1 MSFSIGKLFHII
13 HMSDELAPLDAFYEE
28 VFFPRRGMLDASFS
42 PKQLRD
48 ASLLVIADTIIETMA
63 PARVPGADSRPA
75 GRFLARFGRHW
86 HSLAWYVDDVGAAW
100 EALRAAGVQVVAGD
114 DGSGD
119 RPAGG
124 AIYTHPRDTLAQLE
138 LYQRPPEDPYGRE
151 GRVLPD
157 PRLLPG
163 WSDGWW
169 AAHHPLG
176 LERLAYATVVTADPD
191 RGLRVLVDVLG
202 GAVIH
207 EEQSDLTGT
216 ASIYV
221 SVGPETVVELA
232 RPVRGDTLAARDLQ
246 SNGDACHAV
255 AFQVRDLD
263 AAGWH
268 LAAHGVGVLARDD
281 RSLLC
286 DPADTFGAPLRF
298 TTAAV
303 PGDPRDATAPGAP
316 GA

>member
-1 MSFSIGKLFHII
+1 MSFAIGKLFHII
-13 HMSDELAPLDAFYEE
+13 HMSDELAPLDAFYED
-28 VFFPRRGMLDASFS
+28 VFLPRRGMLDASFS

-48 ASLLVIADTIIETMA
+48 ASLLVISDTIIETMA
-63 PARVPGADSRPA
+63 PAAVPGADTRPA

-100 EALRAAGVQVVAGD
+100 EALRDAGVRVVVGD
-114 DGSGD
+114 DGSAA
-119 RPAGG
+119 RPEGG
-124 AIYTHPRDTLAQLE
+124 AIYTHPRDTLAQIE

-176 LERLAYATVVTADPD
+176 LERLAYATVVTADPE

-202 GAVIH
+202 GVVVH
-207 EEQSDLTGT
+207 EEDSDLTGT
-216 ASIYV
+216 SSLYV
-221 SVGPETVVELA
+221 TVGSETVVELA
-232 RPVRGDTLAARDLQ
+232 RPHRPDTLAARDLQ
-246 SNGDACHAV
+246 ANGDACHAV
-255 AFQVRDLD
+255 AFQVRDLSR
-263 AAGWH
+263 AEEH
-268 LAAHGVGVLARDD
+268 LVAHGVGIVARDD
-281 RSLLC
+281 RTLLC

-298 TTAAV
+298 TTAPV
-303 PGDPRDATAPGAP
+303 PGDPRDGAP
-316 GA
+316 AAPAGR